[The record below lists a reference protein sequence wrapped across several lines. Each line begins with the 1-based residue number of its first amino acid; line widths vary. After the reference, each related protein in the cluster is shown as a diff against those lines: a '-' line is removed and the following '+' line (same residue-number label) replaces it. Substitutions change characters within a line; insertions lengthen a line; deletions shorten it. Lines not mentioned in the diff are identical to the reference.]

1 MSDKLDLFR
10 EHRRADYATP
20 RKPVLIET
28 TPGRYLSV
36 SGRGVPGGEDFQALV
51 GALYGMAYTL
61 KFESK
66 GGGRDY
72 KVAPLEAIWW
82 GARKKPKDPQA
93 FATEPPESWHYDL
106 LIRTPDFVT
115 DDQRKRAAE
124 ALVEKGKGPEARK
137 VRLRDLHEGRCVQ
150 VLHVGPYDAEGPTI
164 DAMLAFAAGEG
175 LRPAGLHH
183 EIYLSDPRRVPPERL
198 RTILRLPVG

>member
-1 MSDKLDLFR
+1 MKAKIDLFK
-10 EHRRADYATP
+10 EHKAEYATP

-28 TPGRYLSV
+28 TPGRYLSI
-36 SGRGVPGGEDFQALV
+36 SGRGVPGGEEFQTAL

-66 GGGRDY
+66 GAGRDY
-72 KVAPLEAIWW
+72 KVAPLEGLWW

-93 FATEPPESWHYDL
+93 FATEPPETWKYEM

-115 DDQRKRAAE
+115 DEQRKRAAGT
-124 ALVEKGKGPEARK
+124 LLEKGKGPEVKK
-137 VRLRDLHEGRCVQ
+137 VVLRDLHEGRCVQ

-164 DAMLAFAAGEG
+164 EAMLAFAEERG
-175 LRPAGLHH
+175 LGPAGLHH

-198 RTILRLPVG
+198 RTILRFPVG